1 MPRGSNY
8 INNNKGVTLQ
18 VSRKKKHAV
27 KMIACSYGAAC
38 TRADCIYSHPNGK
51 GAESAYH
58 HQSKEPCMS
67 FLADMCAFTAKTCRK
82 RHPPRAEAER
92 LIAKYRRMPCRFRD
106 ECRTAGCLYLHPGDE
121 AYNCY
126 FESECIFVNPEL
138 QQQQQQQSEP
148 VGWVSTYSNNMDAT
162 NGVSVN
168 AKEFIPASQYG
179 MGQQLDEVQYES
191 TYNAQQQEINAPYTT
206 STEGININARE
217 FVPGSLQ
224 GFQQQAQEKQN
235 QHEGSS
241 WAPTLT
247 SLESMEGTN
256 VNAKEFVPKSSNP
269 STSTGT
275 LGTSPNTEG
284 TNVNAREFVP
294 GNWM

>member
-1 MPRGSNY
+1 MPRGTNY

-38 TRADCIYSHPNGK
+38 TRADCIYTHPNNK
-51 GAESAYH
+51 GAEGVYH

-67 FLADMCAFTAKTCRK
+67 FLADMCAFNAKTCRK

-121 AYNCY
+121 TYNCY

-148 VGWVSTYSNNMDAT
+148 VGWVSTYSNSMDAM

-179 MGQQLDEVQYES
+179 MGQQL
-191 TYNAQQQEINAPYTT
+191 
-206 STEGININARE
+206 EGININARE

-224 GFQQQAQEKQN
+224 GFHQQAQEKQN
-235 QHEGSS
+235 QHDESS

-256 VNAKEFVPKSSNP
+256 VNAKEFVPRSSNP
-269 STSTGT
+269 STGTGT

-294 GNWM
+294 GNWV